1 MNYLVVL
8 FKNKERKKIINKFKT
23 LDNAQNF
30 FDKKIEDSSRVI
42 FNKEIENATPC
53 FFELAL
59 LKKRDD
65 NFETIFV
72 RDDYGR
78 QVKIET
84 DDPDYKIIKI
94 SKYMVEDKIFDVSK
108 NKKISVNDFIKSYL
122 PKSSVKLI
130 SALNNKIIVQNDNV
144 INLFSFKNEMETKRF
159 LDNLSDYFQKEGR
172 IDSIIVS
179 ETSKEQKKYLY
190 DLLCSSGID
199 KKILYRRSTTFKKRK

>member
-8 FKNKERKKIINKFKT
+8 FKNKERKKIINKFKA
-23 LDNAQNF
+23 LKNAQDF
-30 FDKKIEDSSRVI
+30 FDKKIDDNSKVI
-42 FNKEIENATPC
+42 FGKEIENASDC

-59 LKKRDD
+59 LKRRDD
-65 NFETIFV
+65 NFETMFV

-78 QVKIET
+78 QIKIET

-94 SKYMVEDKIFDVSK
+94 SKYLVEEKIFDITK

-122 PKSSVKLI
+122 PKNSIKLI
-130 SALNNKIIVQNDNV
+130 SSLNNKIIVQNDNS
-144 INLFSFKNEMETKRF
+144 ISLFSLKNEMESKRF

-179 ETSKEQKKYLY
+179 ESSKEQKKYLY
-190 DLLCSSGID
+190 DLLSSSGVD
-199 KKILYRRSTTFKKRK
+199 KQILYRKSTTFKPRK

>member
-23 LDNAQNF
+23 LKNAQDF
-30 FDKKIEDSSRVI
+30 FDKKIDDSSKVI
-42 FNKEIENATPC
+42 FGKEIENASDC

-59 LKKRDD
+59 LKRRDD
-65 NFETIFV
+65 NFEAMFV

-94 SKYMVEDKIFDVSK
+94 SKYLVEEKIFDITK
-108 NKKISVNDFIKSYL
+108 NKKISVNDFIKIYL
-122 PKSSVKLI
+122 PKNSIKLI
-130 SALNNKIIVQNDNV
+130 SSLNNKIIVQNDNL
-144 INLFSFKNEMETKRF
+144 ISLFSLKNEMESKRF
-159 LDNLSDYFQKEGR
+159 LDSLSVYFQKEGR

-179 ETSKEQKKYLY
+179 ESSKEQKKYLY

-199 KKILYRRSTTFKKRK
+199 KQILYRRSTTFKPRK

>member
-23 LDNAQNF
+23 LKNAQDF
-30 FDKKIEDSSRVI
+30 FDKKIDDSSKVI
-42 FNKEIENATPC
+42 FGKEIENASDC

-59 LKKRDD
+59 LKRRDD
-65 NFETIFV
+65 NFETMFV

-94 SKYMVEDKIFDVSK
+94 SKYLVEEKIFDISK
-108 NKKISVNDFIKSYL
+108 NKKISVNDFIKTYL
-122 PKSSVKLI
+122 PKNSIKLI
-130 SALNNKIIVQNDNV
+130 SSLNNKIIVQNDNI
-144 INLFSFKNEMETKRF
+144 INLFSLKNEMESKRF
-159 LDNLSDYFQKEGR
+159 LDSLSDYFQKEGR

-179 ETSKEQKKYLY
+179 ESSKEQKKYLY

-199 KKILYRRSTTFKKRK
+199 KQTLYRRSTTFKKRN

>member
-23 LDNAQNF
+23 LKNAQDF
-30 FDKKIEDSSRVI
+30 FDKKIDDSSKVI
-42 FNKEIENATPC
+42 FGKEIENASDC

-59 LKKRDD
+59 LKRRDD
-65 NFETIFV
+65 NFETMFV

-94 SKYMVEDKIFDVSK
+94 SKYLVEEKIFDISK
-108 NKKISVNDFIKSYL
+108 NKKISVNDFIKTYL
-122 PKSSVKLI
+122 PKNSIKLI
-130 SALNNKIIVQNDNV
+130 SSLNNKIIVQNDNL
-144 INLFSFKNEMETKRF
+144 INLFSLKNEMESKRF
-159 LDNLSDYFQKEGR
+159 LDSLSDCFQKEGR

-179 ETSKEQKKYLY
+179 ESSKEQKKYLY

-199 KKILYRRSTTFKKRK
+199 KQTLYRRSTTFKKRN

>member
-23 LDNAQNF
+23 LENAQNF

-190 DLLCSSGID
+190 DLLYSSGID

>member
-1 MNYLVVL
+1 VVL

-23 LDNAQNF
+23 LKNAQDF
-30 FDKKIEDSSRVI
+30 FDKKIDDSSKVI
-42 FNKEIENATPC
+42 FGKEIENASDC

-59 LKKRDD
+59 LKRRDD
-65 NFETIFV
+65 NFETMFV

-94 SKYMVEDKIFDVSK
+94 SKYLVEEKIFDISK
-108 NKKISVNDFIKSYL
+108 NKKISVNDFIKTYL
-122 PKSSVKLI
+122 PKNSIKLI
-130 SALNNKIIVQNDNV
+130 SSLNNKIIVQNDNL
-144 INLFSFKNEMETKRF
+144 INLFSLKNEMESKRF
-159 LDNLSDYFQKEGR
+159 LDSLSDYFQKEGR

-179 ETSKEQKKYLY
+179 ESSKEQKKYLY

-199 KKILYRRSTTFKKRK
+199 KQTLYRRSTTFKKRN

>member
-23 LDNAQNF
+23 LKNAQDF
-30 FDKKIEDSSRVI
+30 FDKKIDASSKVI
-42 FNKEIENATPC
+42 FGKEIENASDC

-59 LKKRDD
+59 LKRRDD
-65 NFETIFV
+65 NFETMFV

-94 SKYMVEDKIFDVSK
+94 SKYLVEEKIFDISK
-108 NKKISVNDFIKSYL
+108 NKKISVNDFIKTYL
-122 PKSSVKLI
+122 PKNSIKLI
-130 SALNNKIIVQNDNV
+130 SSLNNKIIVQNDNL
-144 INLFSFKNEMETKRF
+144 INLFSLKNEMESKRF
-159 LDNLSDYFQKEGR
+159 LDSLSDYFQKEGR

-179 ETSKEQKKYLY
+179 ESSKEQKKYLY

-199 KKILYRRSTTFKKRK
+199 KQTLYRRSTTFKKRN

>member
-23 LDNAQNF
+23 LKNAQDF
-30 FDKKIEDSSRVI
+30 FDKKIDDNSKVI
-42 FNKEIENATPC
+42 FGKEIENASDC

-59 LKKRDD
+59 LKRRDD
-65 NFETIFV
+65 NFETMFV

-94 SKYMVEDKIFDVSK
+94 SKYLVEEKIFDITK

-122 PKSSVKLI
+122 PKNSIKLI
-130 SALNNKIIVQNDNV
+130 SSLNNKIIVQNDNS
-144 INLFSFKNEMETKRF
+144 ISLFSLKNEMESKRF

-179 ETSKEQKKYLY
+179 ESSKEQKKYLY
-190 DLLCSSGID
+190 DLLSSSGVD
-199 KKILYRRSTTFKKRK
+199 KQILYRKSTTFKPRK

>member
-23 LDNAQNF
+23 LKNAQDF
-30 FDKKIEDSSRVI
+30 FDKKIDDSSKVI
-42 FNKEIENATPC
+42 FGKEIENASDC

-59 LKKRDD
+59 LKRRDD
-65 NFETIFV
+65 NFETMFV

-94 SKYMVEDKIFDVSK
+94 SKYLVEEKIFDITK

-122 PKSSVKLI
+122 PKNSIKLI
-130 SALNNKIIVQNDNV
+130 SSLNNKIIVQNDNS
-144 INLFSFKNEMETKRF
+144 ISLFSLKNEMESKRF

-179 ETSKEQKKYLY
+179 ESSKEQKKYLY
-190 DLLCSSGID
+190 DLLSSSGVD
-199 KKILYRRSTTFKKRK
+199 KQILYRKSTTFKPRK